1 MRPEQALHLD
11 LQEALVDLHLGP
23 AVALAVDLAALAVGL
38 ASLAVGL
45 ALAAVDDASIR
56 RGGACAPSA

>member
-1 MRPEQALHLD
+1 VPPEQALHLD
-11 LQEALVDLHLGP
+11 QQEALVDLHPGP
-23 AVALAVDLAALAVGL
+23 AVALAVDLAALA
-38 ASLAVGL
+38 ALAVGL

>member
-1 MRPEQALHLD
+1 VPPEQALHLD
-11 LQEALVDLHLGP
+11 QQEALVDLHPGP
-23 AVALAVDLAALAVGL
+23 AVALAVDLAA
-38 ASLAVGL
+38 LAVGL

>member
-1 MRPEQALHLD
+1 VRPEQALHLD

-38 ASLAVGL
+38 A
-45 ALAAVDDASIR
+45 LAAVDDASIR

>member
-1 MRPEQALHLD
+1 MPPEQALHLD
-11 LQEALVDLHLGP
+11 QQEALVDLHLGP

-38 ASLAVGL
+38 A
-45 ALAAVDDASIR
+45 LAAVDDASIR